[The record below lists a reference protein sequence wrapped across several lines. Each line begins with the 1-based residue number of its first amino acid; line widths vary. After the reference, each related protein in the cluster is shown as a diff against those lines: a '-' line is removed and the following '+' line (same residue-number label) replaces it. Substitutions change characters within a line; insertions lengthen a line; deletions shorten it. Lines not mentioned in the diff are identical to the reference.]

1 MKKILTLISILFS
14 LSALAGEAD
23 SLNIYPLPARNV
35 INIKKTDDDTT
46 RFTIVLRKNG
56 KVVMTADKVNQL
68 MVNDLPNGEYV
79 IEIAD
84 DKRYLTAKPIQIHN

>member
-1 MKKILTLISILFS
+1 
-14 LSALAGEAD
+14 
-23 SLNIYPLPARNV
+23 
-35 INIKKTDDDTT
+35 
-46 RFTIVLRKNG
+46 
-56 KVVMTADKVNQL
+56 MTADKVNQL